1 MYYLTIINNNFRQIK
16 KNKYLNNYSIIIHK
30 EIYVISCN

>member
-16 KNKYLNNYSIIIHK
+16 KNKYLNNYSIIINK
-30 EIYVISCN
+30 

>member
-16 KNKYLNNYSIIIHK
+16 KNKYLNNYSIIINK